1 MQTGNL
7 TSRERS
13 KHTPT
18 RSNPYL
24 SSTSEIACDVR
35 SVTGHYRSPLKLVFV
50 TSNRNKVMEARRILG
65 EHGIKFRHLSLR
77 YPEIQDVS
85 IRKIASSS
93 ARGLRRRLQ
102 WPLFIEDSG
111 LFIEALRGFP
121 GPYSSYV
128 QETIGNQGIL
138 KLMEGI
144 QERSSRFESV
154 VAFLDSAG
162 KTHLFTGA
170 VDGAISSEIRG
181 LRWGFDPIFIPHG
194 ANQTYAE
201 MGVEAKQRVSHR
213 SIAFEK
219 FATWIMERCR
229 SG

>member
-1 MQTGNL
+1 
-7 TSRERS
+7 
-13 KHTPT
+13 
-18 RSNPYL
+18 
-24 SSTSEIACDVR
+24 
-35 SVTGHYRSPLKLVFV
+35 
-50 TSNRNKVMEARRILG
+50 MEARRILG
-65 EHGIKFRHLSLR
+65 GRGLTFRHLSLR
-77 YPEIQDVS
+77 YPEIQDIS
-85 IRKIASSS
+85 LRKIASSS
-93 ARGLRRRLQ
+93 ARDLHRRLQ
-102 WPLFIEDSG
+102 RPLFIEDSG

-154 VAFLDSAG
+154 VAYVESAG
-162 KTHLFTGA
+162 KTHLFIGA
-170 VDGAISSEIRG
+170 ADGTISTEIRG

-201 MGVEAKQRVSHR
+201 MGVEAKQKVSHR
-213 SIAFEK
+213 SIALEK

-229 SG
+229 RG